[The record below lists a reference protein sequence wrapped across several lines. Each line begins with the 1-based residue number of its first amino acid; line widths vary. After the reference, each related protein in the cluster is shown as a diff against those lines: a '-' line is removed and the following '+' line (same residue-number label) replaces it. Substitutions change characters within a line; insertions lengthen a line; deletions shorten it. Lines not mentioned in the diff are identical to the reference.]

1 MSSIQKATAR
11 LILVCFSLLVLG
23 CSGSNRNNPEANL
36 PPIDDSRGRP
46 SQPAPQSTPDRKL
59 MTKKNMV
66 ILAGAAALY
75 YMYKKHK
82 SAPAQGDAQSQ
93 YYLSKNGRVY
103 YRDTAG
109 RAHWVTPPREGISVP
124 ASEASEY
131 QQFQGYNNS
140 STGRDLVGLPH

>member
-1 MSSIQKATAR
+1 MSSLQRATAR
-11 LILVCFSLLVLG
+11 LILVCFSLLIFG
-23 CSGSNRNNPEANL
+23 CSGGNRNSQQANL

-46 SQPAPQSTPDRKL
+46 TQPIPQPTTDKKL

-82 SAPAQGDAQSQ
+82 TAPPQGDAQSQ

-103 YRDTAG
+103 YRDSGG
-109 RAHWVTPPREGISVP
+109 RAHWVTPPREGISIP
-124 ASEASEY
+124 ASEAAEY

-140 STGRDLVGLPH
+140 STGRDLVGLPQ